1 MEIPDVCRIFKNHDI
16 FAVQETKGEINL
28 EEYCCFNST
37 RSNSNSGGVCIGV
50 HKSLKAGISRV
61 KVDCTEDIVVVKL
74 KGSFFNLEKD
84 TNLINVYDSPTNG
97 SFKKRMK
104 SMATE
109 EPVTTLEHLQEVAA
123 SIPTSEDIILLGDFN
138 AQTGKIS
145 DILEADTHDNEDHFQ
160 FYDGFTPP
168 ERNNGDPKLNLND
181 RPFIELVQTLGL
193 CILNGRTLGDV
204 FGEPTCIQR
213 KGVSTVD
220 YVCTSPK
227 LYRKVREFRVLGT
240 TRYSDHRPLSLTLDA
255 NQPTNTELHLAIT
268 EGLLPAPAP
277 FKWVRSDDPK
287 KDTSA
292 LFQEVQRSQIFENN
306 IDELLSRLGMYK
318 YYDATRACGMKW

>member
-1 MEIPDVCRIFKNHDI
+1 MNEMQQNHRRDDRKNETSLGNRSQSQQGEESSSAPDANKTTNHNDGLKYKRHTVLLIHDELFDDFNPHRFNNQFNVHQLRAKSYEGLLKKSKQLNNTLKRLRPDCVYIHTGINDMLKRKAGVTSHIEELSDHLLKTTKADKYEGPKVEIPDVCRIFKNHDI

-138 AQTGKIS
+138 ARTGKIS
-145 DILEADTHDNEDHFQ
+145 DILEADTHDNARTTSNSMMASH
-160 FYDGFTPP
+160 
-168 ERNNGDPKLNLND
+168 L
-181 RPFIELVQTLGL
+181 
-193 CILNGRTLGDV
+193 LNGITATLS
-204 FGEPTCIQR
+204 
-213 KGVSTVD
+213 ST
-220 YVCTSPK
+220 
-227 LYRKVREFRVLGT
+227 
-240 TRYSDHRPLSLTLDA
+240 
-255 NQPTNTELHLAIT
+255 
-268 EGLLPAPAP
+268 
-277 FKWVRSDDPK
+277 
-287 KDTSA
+287 
-292 LFQEVQRSQIFENN
+292 
-306 IDELLSRLGMYK
+306 
-318 YYDATRACGMKW
+318 